1 LFFSANQISAE
12 NQKSC
17 EEEKAIRVSL
27 LALVL
32 YQTFAREVLCICDQD
47 GSELLCMIDYYTKQH
62 MNMHTATYTKGIQ
75 MSELQ

>member
-1 LFFSANQISAE
+1 MRDQNLLCSFLLPEKF
-12 NQKSC
+12 
-17 EEEKAIRVSL
+17 EEEAICLSL
-27 LALVL
+27 LALAL
-32 YQTFAREVLCICDQD
+32 YQAFAREVLCICDQD